1 MGDSACILIRIVIT
15 INMHWLR
22 QYKGSFFFNSN
33 RGVLAYNFSI
43 LFYASSKMY
52 YKLRHSREF
61 SKRDAELEL
70 LCYLGL
76 WLVGIISALY

>member
-1 MGDSACILIRIVIT
+1 MYFDMYCHY
-15 INMHWLR
+15 NEH
-22 QYKGSFFFNSN
+22 
-33 RGVLAYNFSI
+33 VLAQAVKRKFFSNSSRRFLAFNFSF

-52 YKLRHSREF
+52 YKLRHKCDF
-61 SKRDAELEL
+61 SKREAELEL